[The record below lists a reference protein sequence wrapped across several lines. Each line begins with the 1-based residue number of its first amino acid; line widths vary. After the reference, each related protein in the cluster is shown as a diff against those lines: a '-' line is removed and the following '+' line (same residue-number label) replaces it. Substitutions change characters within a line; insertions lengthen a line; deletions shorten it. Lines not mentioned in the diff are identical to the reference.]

1 MAKKELPY
9 FTVGE
14 NGYGGAQGW
23 FTDRWMKVGGCAAVT
38 ACDSS
43 IYFDIYRGTHLYPK
57 DVKKVIREDY
67 LEFGME
73 MKPYLKPRFTG
84 IDTLDIYMDGVKDFL
99 AQRGETRI
107 SMTPFDGESPYEAAR
122 EAVKKQIDGGFPIP
136 TLTLRHSAPAMRDYV
151 WHWYLI
157 TGYWYEQGMELVK
170 VVTYGTWRWLA
181 FDMLWNTG
189 YSRKGG
195 LVLFGENK

>member
-1 MAKKELPY
+1 MEKNELPY

-23 FTDRWMKVGGCAAVT
+23 FSDKWMNIGGCAAVT

-43 IYFDIYRGTHLYPK
+43 IYFDLYKGTKLYPK
-57 DVKKVIREDY
+57 DKEHISREDY
-67 LEFGME
+67 IEFGME

-84 IDTLDIYMDGVKDFL
+84 IDTLKIYIEGVKEFL
-99 AQRGETRI
+99 YDRQEDRI
-107 SMTPFDGESPYEAAR
+107 YLAPFDGTEPYKSAR
-122 EAVKKQIDGGFPIP
+122 SLVKRQIDEGFPIP
-136 TLTLRHSAPAMRDYV
+136 TLTLRHSAPAMGDYV

-157 TGYWYEQGMELVK
+157 TGYRYENGMDLVK

-181 FDMLWNTG
+181 FEMLWNTG

-195 LVLFGENK
+195 MVIWGEK

>member
-1 MAKKELPY
+1 
-9 FTVGE
+9 
-14 NGYGGAQGW
+14 
-23 FTDRWMKVGGCAAVT
+23 
-38 ACDSS
+38 
-43 IYFDIYRGTHLYPK
+43 
-57 DVKKVIREDY
+57 
-67 LEFGME
+67 ME

-84 IDTLDIYMDGVKDFL
+84 IDTLDIYMDGVNEFL
-99 AQRGETRI
+99 AQRGESSI
-107 SMTPFDGESPYEAAR
+107 SMAPFDGEATYEDAR
-122 EAVKKQIDGGFPIP
+122 EAVKRQIDGGFPIP
-136 TLTLRHSAPAMRDYV
+136 TLTLRHSAPAMADYV

-195 LVLFGENK
+195 LVLFGENH

>member
-1 MAKKELPY
+1 MIKKELPY
-9 FTVGE
+9 FAVGE

-23 FTDRWMKVGGCAAVT
+23 FTDRWMKIGGCAAVT

-43 IYFDIYRGTHLYPK
+43 IYFDIYRGTRLYPK
-57 DVKKVIREDY
+57 DVKNITREDY

-84 IDTLDIYMDGVKDFL
+84 IDTLDIYMDGVNEFL
-99 AQRGETRI
+99 AQRGESSI
-107 SMTPFDGESPYEAAR
+107 SMAPFDGEAAYEDAR
-122 EAVKKQIDGGFPIP
+122 EAVKRQIDGGFPIP
-136 TLTLRHSAPAMRDYV
+136 TLTLRHSAPAMADYV

-157 TGYWYEQGMELVK
+157 TGYLFEQGMELVK